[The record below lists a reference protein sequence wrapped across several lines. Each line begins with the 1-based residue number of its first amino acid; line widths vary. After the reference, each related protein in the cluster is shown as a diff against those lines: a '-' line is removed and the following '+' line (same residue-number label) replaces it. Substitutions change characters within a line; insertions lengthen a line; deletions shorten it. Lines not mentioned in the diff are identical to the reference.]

1 MAIPSTSN
9 VPKHTAITV
18 SAALLVGALLLGAA
32 YHQWQQ
38 VQLDRHLVE
47 VIRRPDASLA
57 AVDALLDRGAD
68 PNHRELTL
76 PLLSAS
82 PQGLGEATDWLRRP
96 ERRNGS
102 TALVEAAC
110 RGRADL
116 VRELLARGADVRVT
130 TGESYGGHPVLLH
143 WSENPAPHGV
153 EVARLLVEHGAD
165 VNGRTPEGA
174 TPLMF
179 AVEYH
184 DARVVRF
191 LLRRGADPNARDSR
205 GWTPLRYGIGSGNID
220 PDSVRALLESRAE
233 VNARANDGITPLG
246 RARQA
251 QSSPAILA
259 ILRAAGARE

>member
-9 VPKHTAITV
+9 MPKHTAMTV
-18 SAALLVGALLLGAA
+18 SAALLVGAILLGAA

-38 VQLDRHLVE
+38 VQLDRRLVE
-47 VIRRPDASLA
+47 VIRRPDASLV
-57 AVDALLDRGAD
+57 AVEVLLDRGAD
-68 PNHRELTL
+68 PNHRELT
-76 PLLSAS
+76 PPSFSAS
-82 PQGLGEATDWLRRP
+82 PQGLREVMDWLRRP

-110 RGRADL
+110 RDRADL

-130 TGESYGGHPVLLH
+130 TGEGYGRHPALLH
-143 WSENPAPHGV
+143 WSENPAPHGE

-165 VNGRTPEGA
+165 VNGRTPGGA

-179 AVEYH
+179 VVEYH

-191 LLRRGADPNARDSR
+191 LLSRGADPNARDSR
-205 GWTPLRYGIGSGNID
+205 GWTPLRYGIGSGNIE
-220 PDSVRALLESRAE
+220 PDSVRALLESGAD
-233 VNARANDGITPLG
+233 VNTRANDGITPLG

-251 QSSPAILA
+251 RSSPAIMA
-259 ILRAAGARE
+259 ILRTAGARE